1 MTGASYK
8 AFIQRDPNWMAR
20 TEDPVEPIKLE
31 SVCLG
36 VFPSKLDAQ
45 WACLEHLNQ
54 DADAVGYTVRIS
66 KEAVPC

>member
-1 MTGASYK
+1 MTARYK
-8 AFIQRDPNWMAR
+8 AFIQRDPNWMTR
-20 TEDPVEPIKLE
+20 TEESAEPIKLE

-45 WACLEHLNQ
+45 WACLERLHQ
-54 DADAVGYTVRIS
+54 DTDAVGYTIRAI